1 MVIPGIVI
9 LPLLLTHVL
18 SAPSGCIESCG
29 SYVKQYQTQSS
40 GSFQNQGA
48 TRLQGLDYSRPGTWS
63 EHNDY
68 DINNGH
74 GKVHEEQGQVVD
86 GSKTVRYYKKN
97 YTSSYSTGY
106 SNGEGLSEIENQN
119 SNYGRGSH
127 VPSTED
133 AFNSQRT
140 YNQVGNSESI
150 AQHKYNRIQNQ
161 QQTQSSIQRTNA
173 QSERLE
179 DFGEYSGN
187 SQVVQG
193 ASDLNTQTSQ
203 EPHHANGQ
211 SGNWSKVDSYNTD
224 GGRGRVFEEE
234 GQYLSGPKKVRY
246 YKRNYTSTYSSTGGI
261 PIPEI
266 DRTGVSDIHN
276 KIENLHREVGK
287 EFNQISTTGNVAST
301 NLAQTNINRYGLA
314 SDNTHNINSNTYR
327 SRVNH
332 ESSLSSSQHNEEQH
346 FADTSTERL
355 PYRNPFPNSYGT
367 SNFRTYTRHEGRIIN
382 HQPTEQLINPSSGY
396 TNVLNSGRSGY
407 NSNMYNAGTL
417 QEQSEHLDRL
427 RSSLVQNQMS
437 DDNLWRNRY
446 NQNSA
451 MHSNTPGRV
460 AHYKEHWS
468 SSQTK
473 ESSVPEY
480 SRDISQHNEQS
491 AQYNNE
497 QYEHQHRSH
506 QALQDQDRHMYQ
518 SRGDSFNSAHQTNLG
533 KLMTGA
539 LNLGQGEDTVDCAH
553 ETTEH
558 VHSRSQYQRK
568 YKRSIKHAESSEMQ
582 HPTGIHDL
590 PQQSHQPWMPDT
602 DNQHSEDL
610 TQQTGEFDD
619 LTQQTSENLQFGQL
633 SQHSN
638 QPWKPGTGNQ
648 HTQDLTQQTSEFD
661 DLTQQ
666 TSGKLEFGQDS
677 QQPHQPWRH
686 GTGNQQSEDLDQQ
699 TGEFDDLTQQT
710 SGKLEFGQDSQQ
722 PHQPWRPH
730 TGNQHSDDLT
740 QQTGEFDDLTQQTS
754 GNLQFGQLSP
764 HSNQPRRPGTGNQHT
779 QDLTQQ
785 TGEFDD
791 LTQQTSGK
799 LEFGQ
804 DSQQPWR
811 PHTGNQHSDDLTQQT
826 GEFDDLTQQTSGNL
840 QFGQLSPHSNQPR
853 RPGTGNQHTQDLTQQ
868 TGEFDD
874 LTQQTS
880 GNLQFGQLSPHSNQP
895 RRPGTGNQHTQDLT
909 QQTGEFDDLTQQTSG
924 NLQFGQLSPH
934 SNQPQR
940 PGTGNQHTQ
949 DLTQQT
955 GEFDDLTQQTSGNLQ
970 FGQLSP
976 HSNQPRRPGTG
987 NQYTQ
992 DLTQQT
998 GEFDDLT
1005 QQTSGKLEFGQDS
1018 QQPHQPWRHGT
1029 GNQQSEDLDQQTGE
1043 FDDLTQQT
1051 SGKLEFGQDSQQPHQ
1066 PWRPHTGN
1074 QHSDDLTQQTG
1085 EFDDLSQ
1092 QTAGKLEFGQFSQQD
1107 NKDLS
1112 MEPHGATMH
1121 LPKPAGKPKPRS
1133 RYSRIGSMN
1142 NLQTENQ
1149 NMHNTI
1155 SQQTLYPN
1163 SRDIS
1168 VQDIHEIPPII
1179 VPASDAEN
1187 IRSQNIRGD
1196 QGAANPKDNSAP
1208 NNGNQPSESNGFNI
1222 VGGDGDQ
1229 VNLLHKSNDA
1239 TVGVQWHYTYHPSD
1253 ERPFVQQP
1261 DQDDIEDMQQ
1271 QSSHS
1276 NLSDFE
1282 QNLDQQ
1288 ETQDK
1293 YQQWNNQD
1301 TEASRLDQQSQKYGS
1316 EWESR
1321 QQTLGQPE
1329 DQQKAVR
1336 SSETK
1341 HKLEPRIL
1349 EAYGGGPYDAH
1360 HDDDIY
1366 NGVTIN
1372 PGATLPPVNSAD
1384 AWDIREKPREITAT
1398 DEVTPPPMPVE
1409 PLANDTDEVAP
1420 PLSFW
1425 SRIGSKITTT
1435 FDKAKEKAK
1444 HIFGKK

>member
-590 PQQSHQPWMPDT
+590 
-602 DNQHSEDL
+602 
-610 TQQTGEFDD
+610 
-619 LTQQTSENLQFGQL
+619 
-633 SQHSN
+633 
-638 QPWKPGTGNQ
+638 
-648 HTQDLTQQTSEFD
+648 
-661 DLTQQ
+661 TQQ

-710 SGKLEFGQDSQQ
+710 SGKLNFGQDSLQ
-722 PHQPWRPH
+722 PH
-730 TGNQHSDDLT
+730 
-740 QQTGEFDDLTQQTS
+740 
-754 GNLQFGQLSP
+754 
-764 HSNQPRRPGTGNQHT
+764 
-779 QDLTQQ
+779 
-785 TGEFDD
+785 
-791 LTQQTSGK
+791 
-799 LEFGQ
+799 
-804 DSQQPWR
+804 QPWR

>member
-590 PQQSHQPWMPDT
+590 
-602 DNQHSEDL
+602 
-610 TQQTGEFDD
+610 
-619 LTQQTSENLQFGQL
+619 
-633 SQHSN
+633 
-638 QPWKPGTGNQ
+638 
-648 HTQDLTQQTSEFD
+648 
-661 DLTQQ
+661 TQQ

-677 QQPHQPWRH
+677 QQPH
-686 GTGNQQSEDLDQQ
+686 
-699 TGEFDDLTQQT
+699 
-710 SGKLEFGQDSQQ
+710 
-722 PHQPWRPH
+722 
-730 TGNQHSDDLT
+730 
-740 QQTGEFDDLTQQTS
+740 
-754 GNLQFGQLSP
+754 
-764 HSNQPRRPGTGNQHT
+764 
-779 QDLTQQ
+779 
-785 TGEFDD
+785 
-791 LTQQTSGK
+791 
-799 LEFGQ
+799 
-804 DSQQPWR
+804 QPWR